1 MAIKFKCICGA
12 SLETEESQAGQRMT
26 CSKCAASLVIPV
38 PPLQR
43 GPAIKI
49 DMKDLDQVAPRPT
62 DPLPPS
68 KPPASVP
75 ERVPLDEQPIT
86 QTTMRAN
93 RRLEGKVCSVC
104 QAKIKLGEEL
114 RLCEHCRQPFH
125 QACWEENGGC
135 GTYGCE
141 GAKSTKPKQSFAD
154 FSVPRD
160 QVSATSYAKQAG
172 GTGAEYS
179 SPRSYPSQG
188 PIAPL
193 ATARTSGMAIA
204 SLVLGLV
211 WICGL
216 GSLLAVI
223 FGHVALADIER
234 GRGQVLGRG
243 MAIAGLI
250 LGYLGL
256 LLLLLQLLGG
266 LAALSSH

>member
-1 MAIKFKCICGA
+1 MSITFKCICGA
-12 SLETEESQAGQRMT
+12 PQSAEESQAGQRVR
-26 CSKCAASLVIPV
+26 CPHCAASIIVPV
-38 PPLQR
+38 PPAQR

-62 DPLPPS
+62 DPPPTP
-68 KPPASVP
+68 KLPASAP
-75 ERVPLDEQPIT
+75 APVPLDNQPVT

-104 QAKIKLGEEL
+104 QAKIKLGEDL
-114 RLCEHCRQPFH
+114 RVCEHCRQPFH
-125 QACWEENGGC
+125 QTCWEENGGC

-188 PIAPL
+188 QVAPL

-223 FGHVALADIER
+223 FGHAALSEIER
-234 GRGQVLGRG
+234 GRGQVMGRG

-256 LLLLLQLLGG
+256 LLLLLKLLG
-266 LAALSSH
+266 

>member
-1 MAIKFKCICGA
+1 
-12 SLETEESQAGQRMT
+12 
-26 CSKCAASLVIPV
+26 
-38 PPLQR
+38 
-43 GPAIKI
+43 
-49 DMKDLDQVAPRPT
+49 
-62 DPLPPS
+62 
-68 KPPASVP
+68 
-75 ERVPLDEQPIT
+75 
-86 QTTMRAN
+86 MRAN

-104 QAKIKLGEEL
+104 QAKIKLGEDL
-114 RLCEHCRQPFH
+114 RVCEHCRQPFH
-125 QACWEENGGC
+125 QTCWEENGGC

-188 PIAPL
+188 QVAPL

-223 FGHVALADIER
+223 FGHAALSEIER
-234 GRGQVLGRG
+234 GRGQVMGRG

-256 LLLLLQLLGG
+256 LLLLLKLLG
-266 LAALSSH
+266 

>member
-1 MAIKFKCICGA
+1 
-12 SLETEESQAGQRMT
+12 
-26 CSKCAASLVIPV
+26 
-38 PPLQR
+38 
-43 GPAIKI
+43 
-49 DMKDLDQVAPRPT
+49 MKDLEQASSTTPIAPPT
-62 DPLPPS
+62 FPKTSPTPDVMPMDSAPLP
-68 KPPASVP
+68 K
-75 ERVPLDEQPIT
+75 
-86 QTTMRAN
+86 TMKAN
-93 RRLEGKVCSVC
+93 RKLEGKVCSIC

-114 RLCEHCRQPFH
+114 RLCEHCKQPFH

-172 GTGAEYS
+172 GAGEEYN

-188 PIAPL
+188 PVVPL

-223 FGHVALADIER
+223 FGHVALSEIER

-256 LLLLLQLLGG
+256 LLLLLELLGG
-266 LAALSSH
+266 FAALSSH